1 MKSHGNSKT
10 RTNTNQK
17 KQKVTDTEAK
27 DRKIPKII
35 DHKQCEQEILKL
47 IRKRKDNNE
56 SILEIIQSSD
66 SFGLIIENLRLHDP
80 FDEKKLFR
88 KIISFISEINI
99 NEINTFQ
106 KIDLSHIF
114 YNGEDFIFG
123 KKFKY
128 ILSEDGES
136 NGEEMLTFLK
146 NISCGTINSINSA
159 LKLLEDKQFKNIDNE
174 KVNQLKSYLICE
186 KDRIQKKMTT
196 SLQT

>member
-1 MKSHGNSKT
+1 M
-10 RTNTNQK
+10 R
-17 KQKVTDTEAK
+17 
-27 DRKIPKII
+27 
-35 DHKQCEQEILKL
+35 
-47 IRKRKDNNE
+47 
-56 SILEIIQSSD
+56 SILS
-66 SFGLIIENLRLHDP
+66 
-80 FDEKKLFR
+80 K
-88 KIISFISEINI
+88 
-99 NEINTFQ
+99 